1 MTKHLTI
8 SVKMLGKKR
17 PVLENVSI
25 QLPDELSHQT
35 TLSQLLDII
44 VRQQVTAF
52 NDKRKND
59 NVLPYLDKAEIEAM
73 KNRGKV
79 DFGTVYNTQKADVEK
94 AVQDALQAFEDGLY
108 FVFIDNEKMEHLT
121 DLVEL
126 KTNSHLLFLRLVAL
140 TGGYF

>member
-1 MTKHLTI
+1 MTKHITI

-25 QLPDELSHQT
+25 QLPDELSRQT
-35 TLSQLLDII
+35 TLSQLIEVL

-52 NDKRKND
+52 NEKRESD
-59 NVLPYLDKAEIEAM
+59 NVLPYLDNSQIQAM

-108 FVFIDNEKMEHLT
+108 FVFIDNEKIES
-121 DLVEL
+121 VEAVIEL
-126 KTNSHLLFLRLVAL
+126 KPNTQMLFLRLVAL